1 MNFFPQRLRSKS
13 ISAPVR
19 CDQTASLSCP
29 NLLDLDDED
38 GSGGCS
44 SKTAR
49 TPGPELMSLG
59 SSAKC
64 GVKAKKLQKSLFLL
78 PSKFRRAKERK
89 AQTQALKL
97 PVYPLSPLSEDP
109 SVSTTTS
116 YSVDPPLNVRPK
128 HTRPTGLDLNLSQ
141 GLLGSDLVSPS
152 GKMRRG
158 SDSCILSP
166 TNSMERG
173 GNNNKTDIEHLG
185 EEVDAMYRPSPKM
198 LAQRRRTFAPLSP
211 TPPFFVV
218 ISRSEDER
226 GSDSLKLKKYL
237 GKSLEQVRTLKNDRV

>member
-13 ISAPVR
+13 ISAPVQF
-19 CDQTASLSCP
+19 DQTAASLSCP
-29 NLLDLDDED
+29 NLLDLDED
-38 GSGGCS
+38 VGGDCDTCS
-44 SKTAR
+44 PKIAR
-49 TPGPELMSLG
+49 TPGPELMSLA
-59 SSAKC
+59 SSPKS
-64 GVKAKKLQKSLFLL
+64 VKAKKLQKSLFLL

-109 SVSTTTS
+109 SISTTTPCS
-116 YSVDPPLNVRPK
+116 MCPPMNVRPK
-128 HTRPTGLDLNLSQ
+128 HTRPTGLGLSLGE

-152 GKMRRG
+152 GKIRRG

-166 TNSMERG
+166 TSGMDRRG
-173 GNNNKTDIEHLG
+173 SNNKTNIEHSG
-185 EEVDAMYRPSPKM
+185 EEGDAMYKPSPKV

-237 GKSLEQVRTLKNDRV
+237 AKSLEQVCTVLK